1 MSELQG
7 LQRHITEFQKRNCKV
22 IAVSVDPPELSR
34 ERVVQRLRLS
44 YAILSDARREVIEK
58 YHIVHRAAGAGGT
71 DVARP
76 AEFLIDPRGVIRW
89 TEFTENWRIRA
100 RPEQILEA
108 LERIQSNKTASRA
121 SP

>member
-7 LQRHITEFQKRNCKV
+7 LQRHIAEFEKRNCKV
-22 IAVSVDPPELSR
+22 LAVSVDPPELSR
-34 ERVVQRLRLS
+34 ERVARPLHLS
-44 YAILSDARREVIEK
+44 YAILSDVRREVIEK
-58 YHIVHRAAGAGGT
+58 YRIVHRGAGAGGS

-76 AEFLIDPRGVIRW
+76 AEFLIDPQGVIRW

-108 LERIQSNKTASRA
+108 LDGIQLKKAALASQD
-121 SP
+121 

>member
-7 LQRHITEFQKRNCKV
+7 LQHHIAEFEKRNCKV
-22 IAVSVDPPELSR
+22 FAVSVDPPELSR
-34 ERVVQRLRLS
+34 ERVVRPLRLS

-58 YHIVHRAAGAGGT
+58 YRIVHRGAGAGGS

-76 AEFLIDPRGVIRW
+76 AEFLIDPQGVIRW

-108 LERIQSNKTASRA
+108 LDSLQSKKTALTTEN
-121 SP
+121 

>member
-7 LQRHITEFQKRNCKV
+7 LQRHIAEFEKRNCKV
-22 IAVSVDPPELSR
+22 FAVSVDPPELSR
-34 ERVVQRLRLS
+34 ERVVQPLRLS
-44 YAILSDARREVIEK
+44 YRILSDAKREVIEK
-58 YHIVHRAAGAGGT
+58 YRIVHRSAGAGGT

-76 AEFLIDPRGVIRW
+76 AEFLIDSQGVVRW

-100 RPEQILEA
+100 RPEQILEV
-108 LERIQSNKTASRA
+108 LDSIQSKKTAPA